1 MASAAGSG
9 RSTVLKEY
17 LAKCDRRGRVPM
29 TIVPKPDRR
38 GPNDENLAEIAALI
52 AILEQQIDELLE
64 QARASLEQVTNPPAK
79 PGAFKCEPL
88 KAARRGR

>member
-1 MASAAGSG
+1 
-9 RSTVLKEY
+9 
-17 LAKCDRRGRVPM
+17 M

-64 QARASLEQVTNPPAK
+64 QARASLEQ
-79 PGAFKCEPL
+79 L
-88 KAARRGR
+88 ARSSSTRP